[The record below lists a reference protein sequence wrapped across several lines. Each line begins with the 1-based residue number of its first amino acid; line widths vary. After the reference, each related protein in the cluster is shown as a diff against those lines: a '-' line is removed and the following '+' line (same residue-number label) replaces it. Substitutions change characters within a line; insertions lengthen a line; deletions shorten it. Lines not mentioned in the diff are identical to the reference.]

1 VSGWLVR
8 HQRLVNGSAGV
19 AAVMAGSR
27 TALLAVPEPLPW
39 MAELGEVCYDLSLA
53 WVTAW
58 AFQLLVI
65 VLPAERER
73 KRFQDLVAPRID
85 RLIVL
90 GMDLSDA
97 IYAKAKAPVEG
108 NFSVDAALVKS
119 VCQTTALS
127 DDMPNWLGDWGTVL
141 RHLGG
146 LADKFR
152 ASLRPFYAKLPADVL
167 EALDQEELAMDEL
180 MRMERFSRV
189 TEAPD
194 MSRLESSVFRWLS
207 SLHML
212 HSIRTSAFAP
222 NVAAPKR
229 SPLNQGSIKVP
240 MDDFIRQHE
249 DFKEFLKRD
258 GR

>member
-8 HQRLVNGSAGV
+8 HQRLVNGSAG

-39 MAELGEVCYDLSLA
+39 MAELGEVFYDLSLA

-58 AFQLLVI
+58 AFQFLVI

-73 KRFQDLVAPRID
+73 RRFQELVAPRLD

-90 GMDLSDA
+90 GMDLNDA
-97 IYAKAKAPVEG
+97 IYAKAKAPIEG
-108 NFSVDAALVKS
+108 DFSVDAALIKS
-119 VCQTTALS
+119 VCRSTALS
-127 DDMPNWLGDWGTVL
+127 DDMPNWLGEWGIVL

-180 MRMERFSRV
+180 MRMERFCRV

-194 MSRLESSVFRWLS
+194 MSRLEGSVFRWLS

-212 HSIRTSAFAP
+212 HSIRTSAVAP
-222 NVAAPKR
+222 SVAAPKR
-229 SPLNQGSIKVP
+229 SQLSHGSVKVP
-240 MDDFIRQHE
+240 LDDFIRQHE
-249 DFKEFLKRD
+249 GLKEFLKRD
-258 GR
+258 GG